1 MDKKSLRKDLRAR
14 AAALPEEERR
24 AASRAIAK
32 RVIESVAFRRA
43 ETVFAFIST
52 ALEPDTA
59 RILEAAWAAG
69 KRVAVPKCGEHGAMR
84 ALLLTGPEE
93 LRPGMYGLPEPP
105 EDAPEVEPDL
115 ILVPCLAASRDGA
128 RLGHG
133 GGYYD
138 RYLRRRSA
146 TTLCLCFEALL
157 SEDIPMTELDV
168 PMDCV
173 VTERG
178 VYHKERTI

>member
-1 MDKKSLRKDLRAR
+1 MDKKELRKTLRAR
-14 AAALPEEERR
+14 AAALPEQERR
-24 AASRAIAK
+24 AASRAIA
-32 RVIESVAFRRA
+32 RSVIASDAFRRA
-43 ETVFAFIST
+43 ETVFAYVST

-59 RILEAAWAAG
+59 PILEAAWAAG
-69 KRVAVPKCGEHGAMR
+69 KRVAVPKCGENGAMR
-84 ALLLTGPEE
+84 ALLLTDPDA
-93 LRPGMYGLPEPP
+93 LRPGTYGLPEPP

-115 ILVPCLAASRDGA
+115 ILVPCLAASKGGA

-138 RYLRRRSA
+138 RYLRWRRA
-146 TTLCLCFEALL
+146 ATLCLCFEALL
-157 SEDIPMTELDV
+157 SEDIPMTELDI

-178 VYHKERTI
+178 CHFKEGTR